1 MENLDLLELQS
12 FITEEMKNFFRLR
25 TRAHLYLVNK
35 YHNKISK
42 LKDSRINQELFDQE
56 RDEHDAFKWIDPE
69 HTPYVLLTWRYEQKR
84 QGKDFVLPDSIKQA
98 IHVAT
103 FHHIKNHRHHPEF
116 WWDDASLDNL
126 NKDDRDRPN
135 AGKIVDGTKMPM
147 TYVAAMV
154 ADWMAM
160 SEELGGHP
168 RKWAEDNVNIR
179 WTFTTEQTNFIFELI
194 DTVWI

>member
-1 MENLDLLELQS
+1 MNELKDL
-12 FITEEMKNFFRLR
+12 ITKDMVTFFKLR

-42 LKDSRINQELFDQE
+42 LKDQRIDQELFDRE

-69 HTPYVLLTWRYEQKR
+69 YTPYVLLTWRYEQRRK
-84 QGKDFVLPDSIKQA
+84 GLDLELPESIKEA
-98 IHVAT
+98 IHEAT

-116 WWDDASLDNL
+116 WTDNESMDTL
-126 NKDDRDRPN
+126 NKDDRDKPS
-135 AGKIVDGTKMPM
+135 GHLVDGTKMPL
-147 TYVAAMV
+147 TYIAAMV

-168 RKWAEDNVNIR
+168 RKWAEDNCGVR
-179 WTFTTEQTNFIFELI
+179 WTFTKEQTEFIFELI
-194 DTVWI
+194 DKIWDLK